1 VNRRFDRIVTERL
14 ILRRWREADRA
25 PFAVMNADPQVMRY
39 MIAPL
44 DRETSDAFADR
55 IDARLERQGFGL
67 WALERRDTGEFIG
80 FTGLN
85 LMPEGTPGAGGQE
98 IGWRLAASSWHQGY
112 ATEAAKAAVDVAF
125 NGLGLPEIWSITS
138 VLNEPSRAVMRRLGM
153 TEHSF
158 FDHPSVPLA
167 SPVLAHV
174 AYWLPN
180 PLVTD
185 QADA

>member
-1 VNRRFDRIVTERL
+1 MTERL

-55 IDARLERQGFGL
+55 IEARFERQGFGL

-85 LMPEGTPGAGGQE
+85 PMPEGTPGAGGQE
-98 IGWRLAASSWHQGY
+98 IGWRLSAQSWHMGY
-112 ATEAAKAAVDVAF
+112 ATEAAKAVVDVAF
-125 NGLGLPEIWSITS
+125 NGLQLPEIWSMTA
-138 VLNEPSRAVMRRLGM
+138 VLNEPSRAVMRRIGM

-158 FDHPSVPLA
+158 FDHPAVPLT
-167 SPVLAHV
+167 SPMRAHV
-174 AYWLPN
+174 ACWLPN
-180 PLVTD
+180 PSATENP
-185 QADA
+185 ADGAPGA

>member
-1 VNRRFDRIVTERL
+1 VQRRFDRIQTERL
-14 ILRRWREADRA
+14 ILRRWLPADRA
-25 PFAVMNADPQVMRY
+25 PFAVMNADPEVMRY
-39 MIAPL
+39 FPAKL

-85 LMPEGTPGAGGQE
+85 PMPEGTPGAGGQE
-98 IGWRLAASSWHQGY
+98 VGWRLAASAWHQGY

-125 NGLGLPEIWSITS
+125 NGLHLPEIWSITS

-158 FDHPSVPLA
+158 FDHPTVPLT

-174 AYWLPN
+174 ACWLPN
-180 PLVTD
+180 RLAAGKPG
-185 QADA
+185 

>member
-1 VNRRFDRIVTERL
+1 MAKRFDRIHTQRL
-14 ILRRWREADRA
+14 VLRRWQPSDRA
-25 PFAVMNADPQVMRY
+25 PFAVMNADPAVMRY
-39 MIAPL
+39 FPGRL

-85 LMPEGTPGAGGQE
+85 PMPEGTPGAGGQE
-98 IGWRLAASSWHQGY
+98 IGWRLAASSWGQGY
-112 ATEAAKAAVDVAF
+112 ATEAAKAVVEVAF
-125 NGLGLPEIWSITS
+125 TGLALPELWSMTT
-138 VLNEPSRAVMRRLGM
+138 VRNEPSRAVMRRLGM

-167 SPVLAHV
+167 SPVLPHV

-180 PLVTD
+180 PS
-185 QADA
+185 AAAG